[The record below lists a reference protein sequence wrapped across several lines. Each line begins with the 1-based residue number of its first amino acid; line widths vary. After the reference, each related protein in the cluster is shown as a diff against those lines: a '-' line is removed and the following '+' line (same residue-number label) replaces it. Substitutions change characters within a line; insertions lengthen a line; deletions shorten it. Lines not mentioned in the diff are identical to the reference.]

1 MKQLIM
7 ALAILGLLM
16 LEASPALAAASTQTQ
31 SYSISIEESLGP
43 GGFLGHPCG
52 TGDVIQMTGYLH
64 IVVHT
69 TRDAAGGFHHR
80 VATNLQ
86 GISGT
91 GLVSG
96 TDYLMIRTTN
106 ISTQETNGAQVT
118 MDVSGT
124 NRLVAKAGEQGF
136 SLHSMTH
143 LTFNA
148 NGELTSWVVTF
159 RPSCEIIS

>member
-1 MKQLIM
+1 MRHLMITV
-7 ALAILGLLM
+7 AILGLMM
-16 LEASPALAAASTQTQ
+16 LEASRAFAAASTQTA
-31 SYSISIEESLGP
+31 SYIISIEESLGQ

-52 TGDVIQMTGYLH
+52 TGDVIKMTGYLH

-69 TRDAAGGFHHR
+69 TRDGAGGFHHR
-80 VATNLQ
+80 AATNLQ

-106 ISTQETNGAQVT
+106 ISTQQTNGAEVT

-124 NRLVAKAGEQGF
+124 NRLVAKAGEEGF

-148 NGELTSWVVTF
+148 DGELTSWAVTF
-159 RPSCEIIS
+159 RPSCVIIS